1 VASLTLLPIWTVYVV
16 WDAFSPLGYINLM
29 GLYLTIAVFALYI
42 GVEGWR
48 HAGLA
53 FPVLTAVPQSTAVTR
68 DWTLQG
74 EAWAAR
80 IRAEGWSADPELS
93 LATLS
98 ARLGANT
105 GYLSKALNE
114 GLGMNFSTF
123 VNGLRAEQV
132 AERLKA
138 GDRRDLLEI
147 AFDAGFAS
155 KASFNRAFK
164 ARLGL
169 SPSAFRRQVSDH
181 ENLTPTVETEARA
194 APSASI
200 SAA

>member
-1 VASLTLLPIWTVYVV
+1 
-16 WDAFSPLGYINLM
+16 
-29 GLYLTIAVFALYI
+29 
-42 GVEGWR
+42 
-48 HAGLA
+48 
-53 FPVLTAVPQSTAVTR
+53 
-68 DWTLQG
+68 
-74 EAWAAR
+74 
-80 IRAEGWSADPELS
+80 

-105 GYLSKALNE
+105 GYLSKALND

-123 VNGLRAEQV
+123 VNGLRAEHV

-138 GDRRDLLEI
+138 RDHRDLLEI
-147 AFDAGFAS
+147 AFEAGFAS

-181 ENLTPTVETEARA
+181 ENPPPTPESEARA
-194 APSASI
+194 AQPSSI